1 MILAIDFDGTL
12 TEDRFPEIGPARVDV
27 IEWVLRQKKYG
38 HKLILWT
45 CREGSSLREALD
57 WCLSRGI
64 IYDAV
69 NENVEEMKY
78 LYMGKSKVIA
88 DLYLDDKSGNV
99 EGVIQLENA
108 MEFGNEIV
116 IPFDG
121 M

>member
-12 TEDRFPEIGPARVDV
+12 TVDEFPDIGPARVNV
-27 IEWVLRQKKYG
+27 IEWVLKQKKEHG

-45 CREGSSLREALD
+45 CREGLVLKEAVDWSLVQ
-57 WCLSRGI
+57 GI
-64 IYDAV
+64 VYDAV

-99 EGVIQLENA
+99 EQVIRLENA
-108 MEFGNEIV
+108 SEFGEAIV
-116 IPFDG
+116 VP
-121 M
+121 